1 MSARVAAPSGVA
13 LAVFVAV
20 IVNVGW
26 GSTPVVT
33 RLAVEDFEPLMVAV
47 LRTAFAGLIAL
58 PILLAS
64 HQPLPVASRLRWLLF
79 VSAVTGFVAFPIL
92 FTLGQARTSAT
103 HAAIILA
110 ALPVFTGAYAAV
122 VERKRP
128 SHRWM
133 LGCGIALVGEAA
145 VVSSDRAGRCGAH
158 AGRGP
163 ADPRGRADR
172 RARLR
177 RGGAARPGRLSR
189 GGDHVLG
196 RRHRRP
202 PRNAGRTRLVAA
214 DGVPDAGAQ
223 AWRAVI
229 FLAVFTSIVGYVG
242 WYWALAHGGIQRIA
256 TIQFIQPIS
265 GIALAALVLGERL
278 TPALGVA
285 AAVVLAG
292 VWIATRKRTAA
303 DPAGPSS
310 PIPPGVLGL
319 LRDLE
324 LLGIREEAQPSL
336 GREPL
341 VDRAEPALEDRPDRR
356 PEHGRLAVHRP
367 AGRDEQVGVGD
378 ERAPVDRAVGTT
390 TRGRPSARVASRCS
404 PVRAST
410 TVCVRSSA
418 ASRSSTR
425 GRSGLSAP
433 PR

>member
-47 LRTAFAGLIAL
+47 LRTALAGLIAL

-64 HQPLPVASRLRWLLF
+64 HQPLPVARRARKLLF
-79 VSAVTGFVAFPIL
+79 VSGVTGFVAFPIL

-128 SHRWM
+128 SRRWM

-145 VVSSDRAGRCGAH
+145 VVL
-158 AGRGP
+158 
-163 ADPRGRADR
+163 
-172 RARLR
+172 LR
-177 RGGAARPGRLSR
+177 SG
-189 GGDHVLG
+189 GGDAEPTLGGDLLILAAALIVALGYVAGALLGQGGYRAAATTFWGVVIGAVLVAPIG
-196 RRHRRP
+196 L
-202 PRNAGRTRLVAA
+202 GLFAA
-214 DGVPDAGAQ
+214 DGAPDAGAQ
-223 AWRAVI
+223 AWAAVV

-285 AAVVLAG
+285 AAIVLVG

-303 DPAGPSS
+303 DPAGP
-310 PIPPGVLGL
+310 
-319 LRDLE
+319 
-324 LLGIREEAQPSL
+324 A
-336 GREPL
+336 
-341 VDRAEPALEDRPDRR
+341 
-356 PEHGRLAVHRP
+356 
-367 AGRDEQVGVGD
+367 
-378 ERAPVDRAVGTT
+378 
-390 TRGRPSARVASRCS
+390 
-404 PVRAST
+404 
-410 TVCVRSSA
+410 
-418 ASRSSTR
+418 
-425 GRSGLSAP
+425 
-433 PR
+433 